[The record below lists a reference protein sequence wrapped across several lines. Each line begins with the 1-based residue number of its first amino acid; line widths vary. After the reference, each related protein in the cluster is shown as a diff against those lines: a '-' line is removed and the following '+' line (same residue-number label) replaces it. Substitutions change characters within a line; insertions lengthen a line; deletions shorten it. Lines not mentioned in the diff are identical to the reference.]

1 MGEGF
6 SGKVMLKIQRRK
18 GPGRKSDPG
27 GGTDLCK
34 GTGVGEGLAYL
45 SHEKKKRKMHNCV

>member
-27 GGTDLCK
+27 SGTDLCK

-45 SHEKKKRKMHNCV
+45 SHEKKRRKMHNCV